1 MQRLKLGG
9 FKVAESRKG
18 TQNVYKVETNI
29 LNRLFL
35 SVRGTTIEPSN
46 EKQFFWDFSL
56 YSSRGTYCRS
66 LVLPRIAASLA
77 PKKTVAAAGGFVES
91 CRGSILITYLSWTA
105 SKWFFIK
112 VSRDSTKDTKCP
124 QVHKKVTTMNL
135 FWLKQTKKDRL
146 RRTNNPNK

>member
-46 EKQFFWDFSL
+46 EKPFFWDSPCTLQEEHIVVHWFS
-56 YSSRGTYCRS
+56 
-66 LVLPRIAASLA
+66 P
-77 PKKTVAAAGGFVES
+77 E
-91 CRGSILITYLSWTA
+91 
-105 SKWFFIK
+105 
-112 VSRDSTKDTKCP
+112 
-124 QVHKKVTTMNL
+124 
-135 FWLKQTKKDRL
+135 
-146 RRTNNPNK
+146 